1 MSSKATPSS
10 TVPKKIFTAL
20 GLSFLAMNR
29 EPVLLPM
36 STPIVQSIQ
45 IVQFGLAAVAMCDMK
60 LEVPEQVTTIAEV
73 AAAALGSRPAM

>member
-10 TVPKKIFTAL
+10 TVPKKIFTSL
-20 GLSFLAMNR
+20 GFSLLAMKR

-45 IVQFGLAAVAMCDMK
+45 IIQLGLAAVAMCDMK

-73 AAAALGSRPAM
+73 AAAALGSRPAI